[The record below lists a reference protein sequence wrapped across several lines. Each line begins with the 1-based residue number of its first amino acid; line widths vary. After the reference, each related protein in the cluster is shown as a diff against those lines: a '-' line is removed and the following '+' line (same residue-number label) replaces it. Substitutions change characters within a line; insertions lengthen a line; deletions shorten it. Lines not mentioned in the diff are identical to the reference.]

1 MEINYDCCYF
11 TQAELKFTV
20 PFSNHRTKVFS
31 RSSLFFVVYNN
42 RLLRKISLSD
52 PYCTFSCRKFGSI
65 CDLAL
70 FSTRFLLFFPSYAEL
85 TLHIRVLENTNVPI
99 ENAFH

>member
-1 MEINYDCCYF
+1 MRKMKIDNNRGYF

-42 RLLRKISLSD
+42 RLWRKISLSD
-52 PYCTFSCRKFGSI
+52 PYCT
-65 CDLAL
+65 L
-70 FSTRFLLFFPSYAEL
+70 FLSEIWFNMRSG
-85 TLHIRVLENTNVPI
+85 
-99 ENAFH
+99 AF

>member
-1 MEINYDCCYF
+1 M
-11 TQAELKFTV
+11 
-20 PFSNHRTKVFS
+20 
-31 RSSLFFVVYNN
+31 
-42 RLLRKISLSD
+42 RKISLSD

-85 TLHIRVLENTNVPI
+85 TL
-99 ENAFH
+99 

>member
-52 PYCTFSCRKFGSI
+52 PYYT
-65 CDLAL
+65 L
-70 FSTRFLLFFPSYAEL
+70 FLLKIWFNMRSG
-85 TLHIRVLENTNVPI
+85 
-99 ENAFH
+99 AF